1 MKVERTSETTEE
13 PALPGIYNTS
23 QESHAPSIAIDYA
36 LYEAYLADSDWS
48 DEEKQAFLDA
58 LWQIIVAFVD
68 LGFGVHPLLQAEGAA
83 DIKEILGVAPNPSSV
98 LELEGAPD
106 RENANT
112 PHTKTTRR

>member
-48 DEEKQAFLDA
+48 DDEKQAFLDD

-83 DIKEILGVAPNPSSV
+83 DIEAILGIAPSPSTV
-98 LELEGAPD
+98 LELERAP
-106 RENANT
+106 ESEIANT